1 MPAHPSTLRLYG
13 ATLGVRAVYSVSLS
27 ATVDI
32 AYPDGCSHTGLAVYG
47 VAHHIADAVFI
58 IGGPQALG
66 FPVGGDVHRLY
77 RHRRGEVPAVQ
88 GVHGAGPAVI
98 RFQRVALFMERQ
110 AALQNVQQDKAPI
123 LRQFHTGDVRPV
135 EPLTALGGHKGGVY
149 QNGFHA
155 QLRRDLCPYRRGH
168 ALVVFV

>member
-1 MPAHPSTLRLYG
+1 M
-13 ATLGVRAVYSVSLS
+13 
-27 ATVDI
+27 
-32 AYPDGCSHTGLAVYG
+32 
-47 VAHHIADAVFI
+47 
-58 IGGPQALG
+58 G

-77 RHRRGEVPAVQ
+77 RHRRWEVPAVQ

-123 LRQFHTGDVRPV
+123 LRQLYAGDVRPI

-155 QLRRDLCPYRRGH
+155 QLRRDLRPYRRGH
-168 ALVVFV
+168 ALVVLV